1 LEEFEERK
9 LNVRDLERR
18 EDVLVVLVRV
28 MDGVG
33 AVVEVVSW
41 EWEEREELREG
52 FEEGGEEVV
61 RPTARRKR
69 SLRAIVV
76 VVMLWRDVR
85 VEELKLW

>member
-1 LEEFEERK
+1 LEELEERK

-18 EDVLVVLVRV
+18 EDVLVVLVRA

-33 AVVEVVSW
+33 AVMEVVSW